1 MRKAIAVTLFLLC
14 NALGAAAWGNRGH
27 QLVAL
32 IGYLN
37 LDPDVRTTVDN
48 LIKGNP
54 CYSEF
59 QKQVSALPAADQN
72 AAIFML
78 AATWPDRIKLA
89 APMSK
94 TPYDCQPG
102 LKFDPKDGG
111 VGADGRFSVDIPPA
125 GPEASQ
131 NIGYLDNRRHQYWH
145 FIDTPISL
153 DGTTT
158 APAYPANVLTE
169 WQLLT
174 KALGSDEDACL
185 KSYDLAWVEHLTGD
199 MHQPLHDA
207 EGYSSALPHG
217 DEGGN
222 AVKIC
227 SGSGKCDAEL
237 HAYWDDLPGSDASL
251 AATLNVGKTMNNQTA
266 PDVATL
272 DLDHP
277 ENWVAAA
284 TALAKSDAYAPPF
297 DKGVAQV
304 NASDI
309 SDGYHNKAEGDMKQ
323 QIFLA
328 GHRLAALLNQNLKGQ
343 KIGPLASC
351 AGKAQASKPANQTT
365 RRKQQTS
372 SPTTR

>member
-37 LDPDVRTTVDN
+37 LNPDVRATVDN

-59 QKQVSALPAADQN
+59 QKAVSTIPAADQN

-78 AATWPDRIKLA
+78 AATWPDRIKLT

-94 TPYDCQPG
+94 TPYDCQSG
-102 LKFDPKDGG
+102 FTFNAKDGG
-111 VGADGRFSVDIPPA
+111 VGADGRFSVDIPPSGA
-125 GPEASQ
+125 AASQ
-131 NIGYLDNRRHQYWH
+131 NIGYQDDRRHQYWH

-153 DGTTT
+153 DGTAT

-174 KALGSDEDACL
+174 KALGSGEAACL
-185 KSYDLAWVEHLTGD
+185 ESYDLVWVEHLTGD

-227 SGSGKCDAEL
+227 SASGKCNTEL

-251 AATLNVGKTMNNQTA
+251 TATLTLGKTMNKQAA
-266 PDVATL
+266 PDAATI

-277 ENWVAAA
+277 ENWAAAA

-297 DKGVAQV
+297 NKGVAQV
-304 NASDI
+304 NASNI
-309 SDGYHNKAEGDMKQ
+309 SADYHNKAEGDMKQ

-343 KIGPLASC
+343 KIGPLANC
-351 AGKAQASKPANQTT
+351 AGKAQASKSTTKTT
-365 RRKQQTS
+365 RKKQQTS
-372 SPTTR
+372 GTATR